1 MNAQSLF
8 DNLAGSLNYF
18 DRLSGLFWSIVYR
31 DTGHRFK
38 IMYEDRGGEHSRA
51 EIQKILAKYHIP
63 TYSQGFDADHLY
75 FRVKNR
81 QAKWADYIMRRAGVE
96 IVGEPLGTDPGPGA
110 LPKAW
115 ADNPRPSQRKP
126 TRTQRRK

>member
-1 MNAQSLF
+1 MNAQSIF
-8 DNLAGSLNYF
+8 DDIAGSLNYF
-18 DRLSGLFWSIVYR
+18 DRIAGLFWSVVYR

-38 IMYEDRGGEHSRA
+38 VMYEDRGGEHSRDD
-51 EIQKILAKYHIP
+51 IKRMLAKYRIP
-63 TYSQGFDADHLY
+63 TYSQGFDADHMY

-96 IVGEPLGTDPGPGA
+96 IVGEPLGPDPGPGP

-115 ADNPRPSQRKP
+115 ADHPKGKAKGRAKRK
-126 TRTQRRK
+126 K

>member
-8 DNLAGSLNYF
+8 DNIAGSLNYF
-18 DRLSGLFWSIVYR
+18 DRIAGLFWSVVYR

-38 IMYEDRGGEHSRA
+38 IMYEDKGGEHTRG

-63 TYSQGFDADHLY
+63 TYSQGFDSDFLY
-75 FRVKNR
+75 FRVKSR
-81 QAKWADYIMRRAGVE
+81 QAKWADYLMRRAGVE
-96 IVGEPLGTDPGPGA
+96 IVGEPLGTDPGVGP

-115 ADNPRPSQRKP
+115 ADKPS
-126 TRTQRRK
+126 RRKRK

>member
-8 DNLAGSLNYF
+8 DNIAGSLNYF
-18 DRLSGLFWSIVYR
+18 DRIAGLFWAIVYR

-38 IMYEDRGGEHSRA
+38 VMYEDRGGEHSRA
-51 EIQKILAKYHIP
+51 DIQKILAKYCIP
-63 TYSQGFDADHLY
+63 TYSQGFDADHMY

-81 QAKWADYIMRRAGVE
+81 QAKWADYILRRAGVE
-96 IVGEPLGTDPGPGA
+96 IVGEPLGTDPGPGP

-115 ADNPRPSQRKP
+115 ADKPKRNRKK
-126 TRTQRRK
+126 RAA